1 MEYLVEKK
9 VNEVKINIPTISKS
23 EGVKEVN
30 GKLLKELKSQKLI
43 VSKKDKKFKNMIYVL
58 KMVSAYLV

>member
-1 MEYLVEKK
+1 MVEKK